1 MYAICFNYAFSSVP
15 ITATYCFAIL
25 FQILLLHLKER
36 NSESLFLLIERLTI
50 LNPKA
55 IKTVKKKKKQS
66 KNTPCSK
73 KKDY

>member
-36 NSESLFLLIERLTI
+36 NSESLLLLIERLTI

-55 IKTVKKKKKQS
+55 IKTVKKKKVE
-66 KNTPCSK
+66 
-73 KKDY
+73 

>member
-36 NSESLFLLIERLTI
+36 NSESLLLLIERLTI

-55 IKTVKKKKKQS
+55 IKTVKKKKQS